1 MTNRKIIRLLC
12 KKQLNTHLIVYLVA
26 IFLQIKN
33 KRLPLHQQI
42 PLASRKISVTSGTFL
57 FMGVR
62 YTHQA
67 ITTERQIDILKER
80 GLLIDDVEQTIKVL
94 DTISYFRLAGYWRN
108 FEADHATHRFRDGCR
123 FADIITLYSFDKQL
137 RALLFTAIQT
147 IEVAVRTK
155 IIKHFALEFGAFWF
169 MEENHATN
177 ETRFAANLAVIRKEV
192 GRSHDDF
199 ITEHFRKYNEP
210 DLPPVWKT
218 LEVISMGTLSKLYSN
233 FSDATAKHA
242 VAREFGLNHHKFL
255 RSWLECLAVLRN
267 CCAHHSRL
275 SNRVFPVKPKMPERM
290 PNTWIADFSFREQ
303 TLYPQLCCVVYWLNS
318 ITPENTFIADFKQL
332 LIKHPSVQTRL
343 LGFPRSWKQE
353 PLWR

>member
-42 PLASRKISVTSGTFL
+42 PLASRKISVPSGTFL

-233 FSDATAKHA
+233 FSDATAKQA

>member
-1 MTNRKIIRLLC
+1 M
-12 KKQLNTHLIVYLVA
+12 
-26 IFLQIKN
+26 
-33 KRLPLHQQI
+33 HQQI
-42 PLASRKISVTSGTFL
+42 PLASRKISVPSGTFL

-62 YTHQA
+62 YTNRA
-67 ITTERQIDILKER
+67 ITTEQQIDILKER
-80 GLLIDDVEQTIKVL
+80 GLLIDDVERAVKAL
-94 DTISYFRLAGYWRN
+94 DIISYFRLAGYWRH
-108 FEADHATHRFRDGCR
+108 FEADHTTHQFREGCR
-123 FADIITLYSFDKQL
+123 FADIIDLYSFDKQL

-169 MEENHATN
+169 MDENFATN
-177 ETRFAANLAVIRKEV
+177 EARFATNLAVIRKEV
-192 GRSHDDF
+192 ERSHDDF

-210 DLPPVWKT
+210 ELPPVWKT

-233 FSDATAKHA
+233 FSNATAKHA

-318 ITPENTFIADFKQL
+318 IVIENTFITDFKQL
-332 LIKHPSVQTRL
+332 LISHPSVKTRL
-343 LGFPRSWKQE
+343 LGFPRNWEQE